1 MMSIKNMK
9 KTIYLKL
16 DIDLDIWKGYDDVSD
31 ELIVEDAMEN
41 YLPKD
46 GTSLTVVE
54 VAWKLP
60 EYPLYTP
67 ILGIVGAFQATQ
79 LEK

>member
-16 DIDLDIWKGYDDVSD
+16 DIDLDIWKGYEDVSD
-31 ELIVEDAMEN
+31 ELTVEDAMEN

-46 GTSLTVVE
+46 GTTLTVVE

-60 EYPLYTP
+60 EYPQHTP
-67 ILGIVGAFQATQ
+67 ILGIVGAFEATQ